1 MGSDDDVESS
11 EVVGLPTECS
21 YFLLAH
27 LVTLNVTAISWSWSC
42 LLSFK
47 LKACLADAKV
57 ILIKIL
63 LIAPFFFFFFFVS
76 FKLSMNQIKCRFGIK
91 INGLEAVLKFVF
103 LKTR

>member
-1 MGSDDDVESS
+1 M
-11 EVVGLPTECS
+11 VGLPTECS

-63 LIAPFFFFFFFVS
+63 LIAPFFFFFFFLFFFCEFQTFNESNKVS
-76 FKLSMNQIKCRFGIK
+76 IWN
-91 INGLEAVLKFVF
+91 
-103 LKTR
+103 